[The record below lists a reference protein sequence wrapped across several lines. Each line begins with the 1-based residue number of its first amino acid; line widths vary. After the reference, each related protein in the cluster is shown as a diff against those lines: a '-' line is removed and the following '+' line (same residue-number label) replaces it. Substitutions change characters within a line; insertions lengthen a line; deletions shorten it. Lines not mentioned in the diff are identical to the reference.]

1 MKARLSSTIWA
12 LVMWNAIAFTAILG
26 LAYYSGH
33 AVGGAA
39 DYGSASGSAKGA
51 LAAAAVLA
59 LISVFSAFNTLS
71 KRILQPIEELS
82 SFSERLAAGD
92 PRARADVSTGDD
104 LGYIADNL
112 NRAVVKVAKSASNQ
126 EASEILQ
133 RSITELL
140 AVINQ
145 VARGDLSQRGKV
157 TNDALGNVVDSINF
171 MLDNFSKV
179 LERVR
184 KAAMEVN
191 GSANNIL
198 LAADEMQAG
207 ATQQDQEITNTSS
220 AVEELTVSMKQVSN
234 NAEAS
239 AEAARRALDAA
250 EQGNRAVR
258 DTLEGMQRIRASV
271 QATAKK
277 IKSLGDRSLEISE
290 IINVINDITE
300 QTNLLALNAAIEAAR
315 AGEAGRGFAVVA
327 DEVRKL
333 AEHSRS
339 ATKDIAAL
347 IKAIQAET
355 NEAVVVME
363 EGTKEVEGGAQ
374 LADQAGRALD
384 AISSVVR
391 QSAELVQEISLAS
404 KQQVRGTEGVA
415 HAMQIISGITR
426 QTSQGVRQTV
436 GTVSQLVKL
445 SDQLNEALAQFRALS
460 KPGPQDSGDHSSAA
474 QQQQVPA
481 GVR

>member
-1 MKARLSSTIWA
+1 MKSRLSGTIWMLTIFNGLA
-12 LVMWNAIAFTAILG
+12 LFAVLG
-26 LAYYSGH
+26 LAYSAGRQSNGASMSESSGLIF
-33 AVGGAA
+33 AGVIALGMSIVLAWRLGAA
-39 DYGSASGSAKGA
+39 FLGPVNE
-51 LAAAAVLA
+51 LAA
-59 LISVFSAFNTLS
+59 
-71 KRILQPIEELS
+71 
-82 SFSERLAAGD
+82 FSERLAAGD
-92 PRARADVSTGDD
+92 AKVRADVNSGDEF
-104 LGYIADNL
+104 GFIAENL
-112 NRAVVKVAKSASNQ
+112 NRAVAKVSKASSNQ
-126 EASEILQ
+126 EASEALQ
-133 RSITELL
+133 RSITDLL

-145 VARGDLSQRGKV
+145 VARGDLTLRGKV
-157 TNDALGNVVDSINF
+157 TNDALGNVSDSINTAH
-171 MLDNFSKV
+171 NFTKV

-184 KAAMEVN
+184 KAAMEVTAC
-191 GSANNIL
+191 SNNIL
-198 LAADEMQAG
+198 VAADEMQAG

-258 DTLEGMQRIRASV
+258 DTLDGMQRIRSSV

-363 EGTKEVEGGAQ
+363 EGTKEVESGAT

-415 HAMQIISGITR
+415 HAMQIISNITR
-426 QTSQGVRQTV
+426 QTSQGTRGTV
-436 GTVSQLVKL
+436 ATVSQLVKL
-445 SDQLNEALAQFRALS
+445 SDQLNEALAQFRAQS
-460 KPGPQDSGDHSSAA
+460 KANAA
-474 QQQQVPA
+474 AMEEPRQPVPA
-481 GVR
+481 GALR